1 MASNAIRRA
10 KPPEPPSS
18 DGETRVRDDHHD
30 SLRLWLRLLSCS
42 TLIENHIR
50 QRLQG
55 EFATTLPRFDLMAQL
70 ERCPEGL
77 KMGELSKRLMVTG
90 GNVTGITDLLEQ
102 EGLVA
107 RVVDSQDRRAFR
119 VKLTPS
125 GQRLFKK
132 MSAEHERWVIDLF
145 DGLPSK
151 GKQLLAGLLHEL
163 KIHVRS
169 KSAGGRRTPYE
180 TR

>member
-1 MASNAIRRA
+1 MASSAIRRP
-10 KPPEPPSS
+10 KPSEPSS
-18 DGETRVRDDHHD
+18 DSETRARGDHHD

-50 QRLQG
+50 HGLQR

-90 GNVTGITDLLEQ
+90 GNVTGITDLLEK

-107 RVVDSQDRRAFR
+107 RVVDPQDRRAFR
-119 VKLTPS
+119 VKLTQG

-132 MSAEHERWVIDLF
+132 MAAEHERWVIDLLE
-145 DGLPSK
+145 GLPFK
-151 GKQLLAGLLHEL
+151 GKQQLAGLLNDL
-163 KIHVRS
+163 KVHVRRQT
-169 KSAGGRRTPYE
+169 GG
-180 TR
+180 

>member
-1 MASNAIRRA
+1 MAASAARRS
-10 KPPEPPSS
+10 KPVEPPSPDS
-18 DGETRVRDDHHD
+18 ETRARDDHHD

-70 ERCPEGL
+70 ERCPGGL

-90 GNVTGITDLLEQ
+90 GNVTGVTDMLEK

-107 RVVDSQDRRAFR
+107 RVIDSQDRRAFR
-119 VKLTPS
+119 VKLTPN
-125 GQRLFKK
+125 GQRLFKR
-132 MSAEHERWVIDLF
+132 MAAEHERWIIDLF
-145 DGLPSK
+145 EGLPSK
-151 GKQLLAGLLHEL
+151 GKQQLAGLLNHL
-163 KIHVRS
+163 KLHVRQRERLRS
-169 KSAGGRRTPYE
+169 ENPL
-180 TR
+180 

>member
-1 MASNAIRRA
+1 MATSALRRS
-10 KPPEPPSS
+10 KPLEPPSS

-90 GNVTGITDLLEQ
+90 GNVTGITDLLER

-107 RVVDSQDRRAFR
+107 RVNDSQDRRAFR

-132 MSAEHERWVIDLF
+132 MAAEHERWIIGLF
-145 DGLPSK
+145 EGLPTK
-151 GKQLLAGLLHEL
+151 GKQQLAGLLNDL
-163 KIHVRS
+163 KNHVR
-169 KSAGGRRTPYE
+169 RRKRLSSETPS
-180 TR
+180 

>member
-1 MASNAIRRA
+1 MAAGTMRRPKA
-10 KPPEPPSS
+10 PEPLPS

-90 GNVTGITDLLEQ
+90 GNVTGITDMLEK

-107 RVVDSQDRRAFR
+107 RVTDARDRRAFR

-132 MSAEHERWVIDLF
+132 MAAEHERWIVDLLE
-145 DGLPSK
+145 GLPSK
-151 GKQLLAGLLHEL
+151 GKQQLAVLLHEL
-163 KIHVRS
+163 KVHV
-169 KSAGGRRTPYE
+169 GRQTRLRTEDPV
-180 TR
+180 